1 MHDDVYQCMQYK
13 IEITDMFRNR
23 LKVLPPV
30 LTENSDCAGIVLG
43 ARILGLRELTVQSGT
58 HTFSLII

>member
-13 IEITDMFRNR
+13 IEITEMSRNR
-23 LKVLPPV
+23 LKVIPTV
-30 LTENSDCAGIVLG
+30 LTENCDYAGIILV
-43 ARILGLRELTVQSGT
+43 AKILGLRELIVQSGT